1 MLLLSIILY
10 DNKLVSFLV
19 VPKTLDK
26 MCVKLLVTN
35 RLAVPNVMKVN
46 TIKLTD
52 YQELLN
58 IIVRELTLGDYGLV

>member
-1 MLLLSIILY
+1 MLLFSIILY

-35 RLAVPNVMKVN
+35 RLAGPNVMKVN

-52 YQELLN
+52 Y
-58 IIVRELTLGDYGLV
+58 